1 MIGPFGE
8 TLVMD
13 WGVAKL
19 FGRND
24 GGVECDVSTATAS
37 CETAIRCETLNGSA
51 TTIGQAVGT
60 PAYMSPEQAAG
71 ALDALGPSSDVY
83 SLGATLYVMLAD
95 RRPFEGDVTE
105 VLQNVREGRWQPPRQ
120 LKPHIPQ
127 ALDAICRRAMAHDPA
142 DRYGSAAAMAG
153 DVERWLAD
161 EPVAA
166 WREPWPDRARRWVR
180 RHQTLMAGW
189 AAAVGVAVA
198 ALALAVPL
206 LSLAWRNE
214 RAARRDERQQR
225 LLALSKASEAE
236 ANAINATEE
245 KDRAEQ
251 ALRFLVQTFRK
262 PDPSIDGRTLKV
274 VDLLNRAVVDL
285 DSSFKD
291 QPVMKATL
299 LTAIGET
306 LSGLGMHTDALTVF
320 TARTRSPSR
329 KSRRGSCG
337 HAGFHEPSGDGVPGR
352 GAARSS
358 DSFDRDNPGKA
369 PNQAG
374 SESRRYD
381 RIDERP
387 GSRLLAV
394 WSSQESDSSLR
405 GDSRKGK
412 SHPG

>member
-1 MIGPFGE
+1 MAAAEAI
-8 TLVMD
+8 
-13 WGVAKL
+13 
-19 FGRND
+19 
-24 GGVECDVSTATAS
+24 
-37 CETAIRCETLNGSA
+37 ETAH
-51 TTIGQAVGT
+51 T
-60 PAYMSPEQAAG
+60 P
-71 ALDALGPSSDVY
+71 
-83 SLGATLYVMLAD
+83 
-95 RRPFEGDVTE
+95 R
-105 VLQNVREGRWQPPRQ
+105 
-120 LKPHIPQ
+120 
-127 ALDAICRRAMAHDPA
+127 LDAICRRAMAHDPA

-166 WREPWPDRARRWVR
+166 WREPWPDRARRWAR

-225 LLALSKASEAE
+225 LLGVSKASEAE

-245 KDRAEQ
+245 KDLAEH
-251 ALRFLVQTFRK
+251 ALRFLVQAFRK

-274 VDLLNRAVVDL
+274 VELLNRAVVDL

-320 TARTRSPSR
+320 MPRTRSPSR
-329 KSRRGSCG
+329 KSRRGSC
-337 HAGFHEPSGDGVPGR
+337 
-352 GAARSS
+352 
-358 DSFDRDNPGKA
+358 
-369 PNQAG
+369 
-374 SESRRYD
+374 
-381 RIDERP
+381 
-387 GSRLLAV
+387 
-394 WSSQESDSSLR
+394 
-405 GDSRKGK
+405 
-412 SHPG
+412 